1 MWGFVS
7 SIGSSIL
14 DFGSKAIT
22 KAADWGAKAAS
33 TAWDFVTS
41 EASGGLLKDAAGAA
55 LGAAAAYG
63 AASLFSGGSA
73 ASTATPAIAEV
84 PALPDGIMETGRGT
98 EASEAVQ
105 QAEDK
110 ARAAL
115 AARRGRS
122 STILTGPTGLED
134 EEAPITR
141 KQLLGA

>member
-33 TAWDFVTS
+33 TAWEFVTS

-73 ASTATPAIAEV
+73 ASTPPIAEV
-84 PALPDGIMETGRGT
+84 PALPNSIMETGRGT

-105 QAEDK
+105 QAENK